1 MVTLGRTPVLSRAEP
16 VAALASRSLFHGLN
30 IMVKINLAVIEMIS
44 AFFPGIRIIPRS
56 TAPMTTPGGRV

>member
-1 MVTLGRTPVLSRAEP
+1 MVTLGRTPVLSRAEL

-44 AFFPGIRIIPRS
+44 GSLASVLIIR
-56 TAPMTTPGGRV
+56 